1 MCIKGKKACT
11 CKVEGSKNVNLF
23 KEEKS
28 NINMAGHLILD
39 SRTSDQLYSLH
50 KKKKKNQLL
59 LVGLSMKPMY
69 KNGQK
74 TAS

>member
-50 KKKKKNQLL
+50 KKKKSTSSSGPFDEAHVQKWAKN
-59 LVGLSMKPMY
+59 S
-69 KNGQK
+69 
-74 TAS
+74 

>member
-50 KKKKKNQLL
+50 KKKKKKSTSSSGPFDEAHVQ
-59 LVGLSMKPMY
+59 KWA
-69 KNGQK
+69 KN
-74 TAS
+74 S